1 MRGVTVDPAGRINLR
16 LFKAAEVPS
25 VDGNSQSTTD
35 FLLISGGFASEI
47 LYGPPVLARPRNESQ
62 GPGLLNPRSG
72 SGVCLSNAMPRASW
86 ILRNSNSDGHSQCDI
101 IYMD

>member
-35 FLLISGGFASEI
+35 FLLISGGFASDI
-47 LYGPPVLARPRNESQ
+47 LYGPPVLARARNESQ

-72 SGVCLSNAMPRASW
+72 SGVCLSNAASW
-86 ILRNSNSDGHSQCDI
+86 IPRNSNTDGHSQCDI

>member
-35 FLLISGGFASEI
+35 FLLISGGFASDI
-47 LYGPPVLARPRNESQ
+47 LYREPGLARARNESQ

-72 SGVCLSNAMPRASW
+72 FRRLPIKCRELDTSELEYRRTFTV
-86 ILRNSNSDGHSQCDI
+86 
-101 IYMD
+101 